1 VIILNEHHPYVIW
14 ARKVIEAY
22 VKEKRKIDFDE
33 TLPKDLFNKKRGCF
47 VSLHKSSG
55 ELRGC
60 IGTIMP
66 VYDNLIMEIRENAIA
81 AATSD
86 PRFPPLSP
94 KELDDLVISVD
105 VLSDLEKVN
114 DINELDPKIFGIV
127 VKSGYKRGVLLPDL
141 EGVDTVEE
149 QLRIVKLKAGIYK
162 NEPIEIYK
170 FTVERFF

>member
-1 VIILNEHHPYVIW
+1 VNKQHPYVVW
-14 ARKVIEAY
+14 ARNVIEAY
-22 VKEKRKIDFDE
+22 VKERKQIDFDE

-47 VSLHKSSG
+47 VSLHKTSG

-60 IGTIMP
+60 IGTIVP
-66 VYDNLIMEIRENAIA
+66 VYDNLISEIRENAIA

-94 KELDDLVISVD
+94 QELDDLEISVD
-105 VLSDLEKVN
+105 ILSELEKVA
-114 DINELDPKIFGIV
+114 DIDELDPKIFGIV

-141 EGVDTVEE
+141 EGVESVEE

-170 FTVERFF
+170 FTVDRFF

>member
-1 VIILNEHHPYVIW
+1 
-14 ARKVIEAY
+14 
-22 VKEKRKIDFDE
+22 
-33 TLPKDLFNKKRGCF
+33 
-47 VSLHKSSG
+47 
-55 ELRGC
+55 
-60 IGTIMP
+60 
-66 VYDNLIMEIRENAIA
+66 NAIA
-81 AATSD
+81 AATND

-127 VKSGYKRGVLLPDL
+127 VKSGYKRGVLLPNL
-141 EGVDTVEE
+141 EGVNSVAE

-162 NEPIEIYK
+162 NDPIEIYK